1 MAFPP
6 SGSPTFSAVNF
17 KLNTPTIQTRTTSGL
32 TRRVGMGHSYY
43 SFTAK
48 FSNLTRYEAGP
59 ILGYVA
65 SLYGPL
71 DPFLV
76 YIPELSY
83 SKTTNQT
90 TGAVST
96 VGITPVGAT
105 EVAVTNVANGKELL
119 RAGDFF
125 TFDNHPK
132 VYMCTETWTSG
143 PLKFSG
149 SLVTAVPD
157 DTTITYGGPTSP
169 VPFTVILE
177 NDVQQWDTG
186 MGGIVNISLDMR
198 EVWNIDPLLS

>member
-17 KLNTPTIQTRTTSGL
+17 KINTPTVQTRTLSGL

-90 TGAVST
+90 TGTVST
-96 VGITPVGAT
+96 NEALTAGAT
-105 EVAVTNVANGKELL
+105 SCAITSIANGKEFL

-125 TFDNHPK
+125 CFVNHPK
-132 VYMCTETWTSG
+132 VYMCTETWTAG
-143 PLKFSG
+143 ELKFSG
-149 SLVTAVPD
+149 SLVTDVPSG
-157 DTTITYGGPTSP
+157 TSIIYGGPTSP
-169 VPFTVILE
+169 VPFTCILE

-186 MGGIVNISLDMR
+186 AGGIVNISLDMR

>member
-17 KLNTPTIQTRTTSGL
+17 KINTPTIVTRTNSGL
-32 TRRVGMGHSYY
+32 TRRVGMGHSYI

-48 FSNLTRYEAGP
+48 FNNLTRYEAGP
-59 ILGYVA
+59 ILGYIA

-90 TGAVST
+90 TGTVST
-96 VGITPVGAT
+96 NEALVAGAT
-105 EVAVTNVANGKELL
+105 QTAITSIANGKEFL

-132 VYMCTETWTSG
+132 VYMCIETWTAG

-149 SLVTAVPD
+149 SLVTDVPSG
-157 DTTITYGGPTSP
+157 TTITYGGPTSP
-169 VPFTVILE
+169 VPFTCILE

-186 MGGIVNISLDMR
+186 VGGVVNISLDLR
-198 EVWNIDPLLS
+198 EVWNISPLLS